1 MGGIK
6 TTMVKRATRELLA
19 QEDLEFS
26 EDFNH
31 NKKML
36 GHSMPSKKVRN
47 KIAGYISRLEKA
59 RKAGKQEH
67 NQ

>member
-6 TTMVKRATRELLA
+6 TAMIKRATRELLA
-19 QEDLEFS
+19 QEDLKFS

-36 GHSMPSKKVRN
+36 GHTMPSKKVRN

-59 RKAGKQEH
+59 KKSGKH
-67 NQ
+67 GNQQ